1 MTADKTQIAD
11 ELKRWSLQQL
21 GLPPEEPATLSVVSG
36 DASFRCYYRLSLPGD
51 MHFIAVHAPPEKE
64 DNPAFIAVQQRMM
77 AANLRVPGMLGWDL
91 ERGFLL
97 QEDFGDQLLLPCLD
111 SIDAADRY
119 YREAFTCLL
128 NMQSMPLAD
137 GDLPDY
143 DRARLLE
150 EMALF
155 PHWFVEQL
163 LGHSLSD
170 AEWQMLARLF
180 DRLAARAEAQPQGF
194 VHRDFHS
201 RNIMLLNDG
210 ELGLIDFQ
218 DAVRGPL
225 TYDVMSL
232 LRDCYVHWPPAS
244 VKTWLLAYRQQL
256 VAAGIAVPD
265 EDAFLWDAD
274 WMGLQRHIKV
284 LGIFARLKL
293 RDGKSAY
300 LDDLPL
306 VMAYT
311 YSVAEQ
317 YEDCREFVA
326 WFSDTLL
333 PLARRQSW
341 FREVSL

>member
-111 SIDAADRY
+111 SIGAADRY

-256 VAAGIAVPD
+256 VAAGIEVPD

-311 YSVAEQ
+311 LSVAEQ
-317 YEDCREFVA
+317 YEDCCEFVV

-333 PLARRQSW
+333 PLARQQSW

>member
-97 QEDFGDQLLLPCLD
+97 QEDFGDQLLLPCLN

-311 YSVAEQ
+311 LSVAEQ
-317 YEDCREFVA
+317 YEDCCEFVV

-333 PLARRQSW
+333 PLARQQSW

>member
-97 QEDFGDQLLLPCLD
+97 QEDFGDQLLLPCLN

-256 VAAGIAVPD
+256 VAAGIEVPD

-311 YSVAEQ
+311 LSVAEQ
-317 YEDCREFVA
+317 YEDCCEFVV

-333 PLARRQSW
+333 PLARQQSW

>member
-311 YSVAEQ
+311 LSVAEQ
-317 YEDCREFVA
+317 YEDCCEFVV

-333 PLARRQSW
+333 PLARQQSW